1 MMRAA
6 DGPQCGAVGRRRIV
20 CRGAWRD
27 ERRKA
32 AAMDG
37 RQGFGAR
44 ARRATVMAA
53 LAALASVVGCGGGD
67 DGDGGNQPQP
77 CSISNVSTGTQTSWL
92 VGVDGPV
99 NLRWDRAGSATA
111 VKIELL
117 KAGAVVAVVAAST
130 ANDGFHPWTPS
141 TGGQPDGGDF
151 GLRVTAL
158 GETGCSGERNGLTL
172 RDVSGCALAWDLE
185 ALDEVLAGQALDLTW
200 TSTATTGTV
209 DIELWQDDLGS
220 EPELVGVIVAGTG
233 DDGSHTWDPVDSFH
247 FGSNDWFVLRLA
259 DPAVPGC
266 EVWTEP
272 FSMTDEVVCA
282 CAVSGFPAGGTF
294 VKGSTMNLFLEQQ
307 NGSGFVDL
315 KLVAGA
321 LPVTGGTIATGV
333 PVSQYHAWV
342 VTDFGF
348 DDNERT
354 RFRIRAT
361 DSVDGYCVG
370 QSDVF
375 TIPR

>member
-1 MMRAA
+1 
-6 DGPQCGAVGRRRIV
+6 
-20 CRGAWRD
+20 
-27 ERRKA
+27 
-32 AAMDG
+32 MDG

-44 ARRATVMAA
+44 ARVASVMTAMAAMAA
-53 LAALASVVGCGGGD
+53 LAVLAGCGGGGDD
-67 DGDGGNQPQP
+67 DGGGGNQPQP
-77 CSISNVSTGTQTSWL
+77 CSITNVSTGAQTSWL

-99 NLRWDRAGSATA
+99 NLRWDRTGAATA

-117 KAGAVVAVVAAST
+117 KAGAVVSVVAAST

-141 TGGQPDGGDF
+141 TGGQPDGSDF

-158 GETGCSGERNGLTL
+158 GETGCAGERNGLTL
-172 RDVSGCALAWDLE
+172 RDVSGCALDWSLGDLE
-185 ALDEVLAGQALDLTW
+185 EVMAGQALDLTW
-200 TSTATTGTV
+200 TSTATTGLV

-220 EPELVGVIVAGTG
+220 EPQLVGIIVAGTG
-233 DDGSHTWDPVDSFH
+233 DDGSYTWNPIDSFH

-259 DPAVPGC
+259 DPIVPGC
-266 EVWTEP
+266 EAWTEP
-272 FSMTDEVVCA
+272 FSMVDDVVCT
-282 CAVSGFPAGGTF
+282 CAVSGFQPGSTF
-294 VKGSTMNLFLEQQ
+294 AQGSTMSLFVEQQ

-315 KLVAGA
+315 RLVAGA

-333 PVSQYHAWV
+333 PVSQFYDWV

-348 DDNERT
+348 ADAERT

-361 DSVDGYCVG
+361 DSADGYCVG